1 MPKFSINVEKAL
13 VAAEKFAAE
22 TGGIVGT
29 EHILLGLYAVKDGIA
44 SVLMQKFGVTENM
57 ILQHLEHYSSP
68 TVGYSPKSKNAIQM
82 AFAVGAETGKE
93 YVGTEHLLLAILSN
107 TKSLAVEYLM
117 EAGVDVRALAVAT
130 SQAVYRP
137 NANKRPDQGTRTF
150 KIEFG
155 PMDNMRAPGSVGR
168 SESEGPNVK
177 VVSGS
182 EAVLGEL
189 AKFGTDLTFK
199 AKQGKLDPVI
209 GRSKEIERVIQIL
222 CRRTKNNPVLIGE
235 PGVGKSAIA
244 EGLAQKITEDKVPEV
259 LKGKIV
265 FSLDL
270 ASVVAGTKYRGEFEE
285 RFKNALDGIKRAG
298 NIILFIDEIHT
309 LVNAGGAEGAIDAG
323 NILKPMLARG
333 EIQTIGATTLEE
345 YRKYIEKDAA
355 LERRFQPII
364 VDQPSVEDTVEI
376 LKGLRDKYEA
386 HHNVKI
392 TDEAIIAAA
401 NLSDRYISD
410 RFQPDKSID
419 LIDEAASRKRIF
431 AFSLPSDVKE
441 LGEKIKQLE
450 ADKEEA
456 SLAENY
462 LKANEIKTELD
473 KLKKL
478 YEEGK
483 NSYDKT
489 KENAN
494 LSIGEEDIA
503 EIVSNW
509 TGVPLTKIT
518 ETESNK
524 LLHLEDTL
532 KSRVIGQDNAVS
544 AVARAI
550 KRARAG
556 LKDPKRPIG
565 SFIFLGPT
573 GVGKTEL
580 SKALAE
586 AMFGDENLMI
596 RVDMSEYMDKANV
609 SKMIG
614 SAPGYVG
621 YDEGGQLT
629 ERVRRKPYS
638 VILFDEIEKA
648 HPDVFNIML
657 QILEDGRLTDSHG
670 RTVSFK
676 NTIIIMTSNIGSSE
690 IVSMPKV
697 GFGSLDDEDSYDD
710 MKEKQMNALRR
721 TLKPEFINRIDEVVI
736 FRSLDKAD
744 MHRICNLMLAST
756 AKRLKDMNITISV
769 SDAAKDLLVE
779 KGYDSQYGARP
790 LRRTIQ
796 KMLEDKLSEEILSG
810 NLKVGGKIK
819 VDADGDKLSFTEEN

>member
-431 AFSLPSDVKE
+431 AFSLPTDVKE

-756 AKRLKDMNITISV
+756 AKRLKDMNITVSV

-819 VDADGDKLSFTEEN
+819 VDADGDELSFTEEN

>member
-259 LKGKIV
+259 LKSKIV

-756 AKRLKDMNITISV
+756 AKRLKDMNITVSV

-796 KMLEDKLSEEILSG
+796 KILEDKLSEEILSG

>member
-189 AKFGTDLTFK
+189 AKFGTDLTVK

-431 AFSLPSDVKE
+431 AFSLPTDVKE

-756 AKRLKDMNITISV
+756 AKRLKDMNITVSV

>member
-168 SESEGPNVK
+168 GEGEGPNVK

-431 AFSLPSDVKE
+431 AFSLPTDVKE

-756 AKRLKDMNITISV
+756 AKRLKDMNITVSV

>member
-137 NANKRPDQGTRTF
+137 NANKRPDRSTRTF

-168 SESEGPNVK
+168 GESEGPNVK

-431 AFSLPSDVKE
+431 AFSLPTDVKE

-629 ERVRRKPYS
+629 ERVRKKPYS

-756 AKRLKDMNITISV
+756 AKRLKDMNITVSV